1 MSQGGL
7 LLAPRSVLLLDGPD
21 INIKNLRVDGALVVK
36 AVPGARV
43 VIDGLSVSNAG
54 WNWVP
59 LEQVCVSTQWLCFVC
74 LGGGCLWG
82 RGGGGALV
90 VKAVP
95 GATHCDIDGLSVSD
109 AGWKWVP
116 LEQVG

>member
-1 MSQGGL
+1 
-7 LLAPRSVLLLDGPD
+7 
-21 INIKNLRVDGALVVK
+21 
-36 AVPGARV
+36 
-43 VIDGLSVSNAG
+43 
-54 WNWVP
+54 
-59 LEQVCVSTQWLCFVC
+59 VC